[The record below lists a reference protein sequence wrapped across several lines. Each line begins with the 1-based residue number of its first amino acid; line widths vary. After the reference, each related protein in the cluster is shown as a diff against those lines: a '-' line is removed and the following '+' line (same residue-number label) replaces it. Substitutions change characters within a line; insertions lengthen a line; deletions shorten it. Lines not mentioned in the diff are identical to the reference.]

1 MSHSKKYIKRQPS
14 KEFGDYLRTLREQK
28 TDLNQSQ
35 AAQKIGLS
43 PEQLNYFEQGTR
55 APSDSIL
62 IKFAQLYRLPPD
74 EVLRQ
79 AYWPQ
84 LILLP
89 LIAIINPDQLS
100 ENLIKEL
107 EKGLEEKERQEL
119 TKQIENLLRKRSK
132 VKQR

>member
-1 MSHSKKYIKRQPS
+1 MSHSKKSFKRQPS

-28 TDLNQSQ
+28 TDFTQSQ

-43 PEQLNYFEQGTR
+43 PEQLNYFERGTR

-62 IKFAQLYRLPPD
+62 IKLAQLYRLSPD

-84 LILLP
+84 LILIP